1 MSDTVYTCDNC
12 PHNGDLMACHN
23 CPNFEMPELG
33 VKRSYEQQFDY
44 EDFNTGFLISCTSG
58 SGAGSFVS
66 HKPTKSEAI
75 KDFFKRYGKG
85 FAITQIID
93 LSKIDND
100 ESVIIE
106 KWQLEKISNAIRVAL
121 NTHYGTNALM
131 TDEEIEH
138 KIKNTPETALIRM
151 LKEARCFCQEC
162 LKKK

>member
-1 MSDTVYTCDNC
+1 MSDTVYTCNNC

-44 EDFNTGFLISCTSG
+44 EDFSTGFLISCTSG

-66 HKPTKSEAI
+66 HKPTKLEAI
-75 KDFFKRYGKG
+75 KDFFEKYGKG

-93 LSKIDND
+93 LSKIDDD

-106 KWQLEKISNAIRVAL
+106 KWKLEEISNAIRVAI
-121 NTHYGTNALM
+121 NVQYGTNALM
-131 TDEEIEH
+131 TDEEIKH
-138 KIKNTPETALIRM
+138 RIKNTRETAFMRM
-151 LKEARCFCQEC
+151 LLKAREFCNEI
-162 LKKK
+162 LG